1 MVAACPAY
9 GNHTAAYGT
18 SMCTAYGTAHKHR
31 KRVRL
36 ASVPVASLLG
46 QLAIPVTPL
55 TVTQTDPNPPTPP
68 RRQLEESG
76 QLHERV
82 EVTPGGSRA
91 HMLERTTPGGTT
103 RTATYTSPGGWND
116 RTLAM
121 EKLQQCDKSRAAQ
134 ARAMRKAGVPAAP
147 QAKRDRVPWGYLND
161 KWWWGGDAHEE
172 FLSLSK
178 DEQEEEWHL
187 HGGRG
192 AIEWCLV

>member
-1 MVAACPAY
+1 MVAACPHQAWY
-9 GNHTAAYGT
+9 EWNGG
-18 SMCTAYGTAHKHR
+18 SKCTLYGTAHSHR

-36 ASVPVASLLG
+36 ASMPVASLLG
-46 QLAIPVTPL
+46 QLATPVAPL
-55 TVTQTDPNPPTPP
+55 TVTMTDSDPPTPP
-68 RRQLEESG
+68 RRQLEKSG

-103 RTATYTSPGGWND
+103 RTATYTSPRSPPGGWND

-172 FLSLSK
+172 FSSLSK

-192 AIEWCLV
+192 AI